1 VLTVLPETR
10 FSLTAGYMADL
21 TGGWN

>member
-1 VLTVLPETR
+1 VLTVLPETH

-21 TGGWN
+21 TGG

>member
-1 VLTVLPETR
+1 VLPETH

-21 TGGWN
+21 TGG

>member
-1 VLTVLPETR
+1 VLAVLPETH

-21 TGGWN
+21 TGG